1 MKHLHKMLALHRLRT
16 VMWMVGKRT
25 MFSVM
30 FLLIMGTAFTA
41 YARIAFMAVASQY
54 TTWMDLVLPHSLY
67 CIGTGI
73 FVPILGNPL
82 SKWVVQ
88 RLFSS
93 LEEAKTLYAGIFTN
107 GAVNSMQHD
116 YTRLVMNKSA
126 IEAIVH
132 VFLSVIVVLINV
144 TVTVSHKSNVGMMIV
159 PLLNFAVLFF
169 FRTPSEKEKE
179 KKKEEKEEKEKKEK
193 YMPFCSICKKA
204 CGGTVVC
211 ASCASNQSMMTQ
223 IRTTIKIGLITL
235 LSECMCLVI
244 FASSSG
250 NGAMIVSYISI
261 AWMMRLTMNS
271 CNSLGEKGE
280 DELFNSLL
288 YLWTQLQ
295 RNQLPYNKTG
305 LPIESINNLHFLNYE
320 WECGVGCL
328 KTIPELLLKPGVYL
342 INAVKGTGKSTW
354 LTSLLQNIV
363 NGLNVVTPEG
373 MRNAS
378 EFSLSSW
385 WDMVFYVSNMAGLNF
400 INHRTLFEDNKDMAK
415 AIGLTDKD
423 VNSSGCSTGQG
434 CLWALLY
441 LLSMLPKDRGIVLIL
456 DELLSNVELSLRER
470 IYEQVLP
477 KFFPLAIVIVVD
489 HGYKEVGRIET
500 IDFATI
506 IQ

>member
-1 MKHLHKMLALHRLRT
+1 M
-16 VMWMVGKRT
+16 RT
-25 MFSVM
+25 MFFVI
-30 FLLIMGTAFTA
+30 FLLIIGTAFTA
-41 YARIAFMAVASQY
+41 YARIAFMEVASQY
-54 TTWMDLVLPHSLY
+54 TTWTDLVLPHSLY

-82 SKWVVQ
+82 SNWMVQ

-93 LEEAKTLYAGIFTN
+93 LEEAKTRYAGIFTN

-126 IEAIVH
+126 IETIVH

-169 FRTPSEKEKE
+169 FRTPSEKEK
-179 KKKEEKEEKEKKEK
+179 KKKEEKEKKTEEKKT
-193 YMPFCSICKKA
+193 YMPFCCICKKA
-204 CGGTVVC
+204 RGGTVVC
-211 ASCASNQSMMTQ
+211 SSCASNQSMLTK
-223 IRTTIKIGLITL
+223 ILTTIKIGLITL
-235 LSECMCLVI
+235 LSECICLII

-288 YLWTQLQ
+288 CLWTQLQ
-295 RNQLPYNKTG
+295 RNQLSYNGEG
-305 LPIESINNLHFLNYE
+305 LSIESIIEIQFLNYE

-328 KTIPELLLKPGVYL
+328 KTILELILKPGVYL
-342 INAVKGTGKSTW
+342 INALKGTGKSTF
-354 LTSLLQNIV
+354 LTSLLKNVV

-373 MRNAS
+373 IKSAS

-400 INHRTLFEDNKDMAK
+400 MNHHKLFKDNEDMAI
-415 AIGLTDKD
+415 AIGLTEKD

-489 HGYKEVGRIET
+489 HGYKEIGQIAK
-500 IDFATI
+500 IDFATF

>member
-16 VMWMVGKRT
+16 VMRMVGKRT

-88 RLFSS
+88 RLLSS

-107 GAVNSMQHD
+107 GAINSMHD
-116 YTRLVMNKSA
+116 DYNRLVMNKSA

-144 TVTVSHKSNVGMMIV
+144 TVTVSHKSNVGMMVV
-159 PLLNFAVLFF
+159 PLLNFGVLFF

-179 KKKEEKEEKEKKEK
+179 KKKTEEKTEEKK
-193 YMPFCSICKKA
+193 YVSFCSICNKA
-204 CGGTVVC
+204 CGGKVVC
-211 ASCASNQSMMTQ
+211 SSCASNQSMMTQ

-295 RNQLPYNKTG
+295 RNQLPYNGEG
-305 LPIESINNLHFLNYE
+305 LPIERIIELQFLNYE
-320 WECGVGCL
+320 WECGVECL
-328 KTIPELLLKPGVYL
+328 KTIPKLLLKPGVYL

-354 LTSLLQNIV
+354 LTSLLKNVV
-363 NGLNVVTPEG
+363 NGLTVVTPEG
-373 MRNAS
+373 TRNAS
-378 EFSLSSW
+378 EFALSSW

-400 INHRTLFEDNKDMAK
+400 MDHRKLFENNEDMAT
-415 AIGLTDKD
+415 AIGLTKKD
-423 VNSSGCSTGQG
+423 VSSSGCSTGQG

-456 DELLSNVELSLRER
+456 DELLSNVELTLRER
-470 IYEQVLP
+470 IYEHVLP
-477 KFFPLAIVIVVD
+477 TFFPLAIVIVVD
-489 HGYKEVGRIET
+489 HGYNEVGRIAT